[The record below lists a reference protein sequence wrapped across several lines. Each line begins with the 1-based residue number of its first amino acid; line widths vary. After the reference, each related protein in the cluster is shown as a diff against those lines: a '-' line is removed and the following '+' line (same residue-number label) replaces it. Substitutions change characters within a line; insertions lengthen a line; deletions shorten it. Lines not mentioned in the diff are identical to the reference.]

1 MSGKT
6 CEECR
11 GRYIPSRTS
20 QRFCSTRCA
29 NRQRDRRRRRHTP
42 QGRQPLRCQ
51 VPPHGAAPDSS
62 NAPAA
67 PGPAGKQEL
76 DNVLGQLRSQA
87 TDIDRLEAEN
97 ADQRATI
104 RSLGADV
111 VRLHTVQQTGAQD
124 LLHIA
129 GKLLALTRAVGV
141 ELDNSTKQLFR
152 RRGWSSASRNPQAA
166 QP

>member
-11 GRYIPSRTS
+11 ARFVPSRTS

-29 NRQRDRRRRRHTP
+29 NRQRDRRRRRQTSRR
-42 QGRQPLRCQ
+42 RQPLPGQ
-51 VPPHGAAPDSS
+51 VPPQDANST
-62 NAPAA
+62 NAPTA
-67 PGPAGKQEL
+67 PGPAGNQAL
-76 DNVLGQLRSQA
+76 DSVRGQLRSQA

-97 ADQRATI
+97 ADQRTTI
-104 RSLGADV
+104 RSLRADF
-111 VRLHTVQQTGAQD
+111 VRLHTVQQADAKD
-124 LLHIA
+124 LLHLA
-129 GKLLALTRAVGV
+129 GWLLAHSQATGV
-141 ELDNSTKQLFR
+141 DLDNATKALFR